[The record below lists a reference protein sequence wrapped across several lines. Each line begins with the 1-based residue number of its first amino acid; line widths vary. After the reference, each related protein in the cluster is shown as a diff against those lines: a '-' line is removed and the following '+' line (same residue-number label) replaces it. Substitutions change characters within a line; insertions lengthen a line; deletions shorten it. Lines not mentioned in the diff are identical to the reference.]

1 MWNRIKRRLDV
12 AQYERKRR
20 SAFRAAFDASATQR
34 LLLLGV
40 DHRIPQSQLFPFHYY
55 ADAFR
60 AQHDLDIREVP
71 LEEYGRPEHPSDA
84 TVVCFQTQFDIP
96 ERALREHL
104 ALIRTRNPNA
114 RVVYLD
120 WFAPTDLRL
129 ADMISPLVDAYV
141 SKHLLRDRA
150 QYAQPSFGDTTL
162 MDHYGRTFGLA
173 HEEQYFPVP
182 HRFWDQLHL
191 GPSFATADF
200 MLPVFD
206 RGVRPKGQGWT
217 GKRPIDLHA
226 RIAVGGTP
234 WYQAMRSGCAE
245 AVAGLSEVRCV
256 TGTGVRHDVFL
267 REMRASKL
275 CFSPF
280 GYGEVCWRDYEA
292 VMTGAVLIK
301 QDMSHVETDPDIFVA
316 GETYVP
322 VKWDLSDFEVQV
334 RRHLNDEVAR
344 HRIADAAFQRL
355 QDYARSARFVD
366 QMAPALGL

>member
-1 MWNRIKRRLDV
+1 MWERIKRKVDAALY
-12 AQYERKRR
+12 QRR
-20 SAFRAAFDASATQR
+20 RQGVFQRPFDATASQR
-34 LLLLGV
+34 LLLLSV

-55 ADAFR
+55 AATFR
-60 AQHDLDIREVP
+60 SRHDLDIRETV
-71 LEEYGRPEHPSDA
+71 LQDYGRPEHPQGA
-84 TVVCFQTQFDIP
+84 TVVCFQTQFDISQ
-96 ERALREHL
+96 EALSAHL
-104 ALIRTRNPNA
+104 DTIRRLNPGA
-114 RVVYLD
+114 RIVYLD

-129 ADMISPLVDAYV
+129 AGMVAPLVDAYV
-141 SKHLLRDRA
+141 TKHLLRYRA
-150 QYAQPSFGDTTL
+150 RYDQPTFGDTTL
-162 MDHYGRTFGLA
+162 MDYYGRAFDLP
-173 HEEQYFPVP
+173 HQEQHFAVP
-182 HRFWDQLHL
+182 PAFWDRLHL
-191 GPSFATADF
+191 GPSFFTADF

-206 RGVRPKGQGWT
+206 TGTRPQ

-234 WYQAMRSGCAE
+234 WYQGMRAGCAE
-245 AVAGLSEVRCV
+245 AVERLQDVRSV
-256 TGTGVRHDVFL
+256 TGTGIGHHHFL
-267 REMRASKL
+267 SELRASKL

-301 QDMSHVETDPDIFVA
+301 QDMRHVETDPDIFVA

-344 HRIADAAFQRL
+344 HRIAQTAFARL
-355 QDYARSARFVD
+355 QDYAQKRRFVD